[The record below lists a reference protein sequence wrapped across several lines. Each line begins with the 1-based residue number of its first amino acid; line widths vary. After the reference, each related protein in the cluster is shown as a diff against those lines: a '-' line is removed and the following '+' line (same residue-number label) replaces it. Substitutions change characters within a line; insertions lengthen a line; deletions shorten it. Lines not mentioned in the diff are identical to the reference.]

1 MRYGMTMALGVTAVL
16 AVGALP
22 GTGRADDLSLTVT
35 IKDHQIDPQYIRVP
49 AGQPFTL
56 LIVNGDKA
64 PEEFECNTP
73 KKIEELMISLGNA
86 KVNVGPLE
94 AGEYSCMGE
103 FHQDTAQAKIV
114 VK

>member
-1 MRYGMTMALGVTAVL
+1 MRYAVAMAFGVVAALATGM
-16 AVGALP
+16 LP
-22 GTGRADDLSLTVT
+22 DSGRADDLSITVT
-35 IKDHQIDPQYIRVP
+35 IKDHKITPEFIRVP

-56 LIVNGDKA
+56 VVNNGDKA

-94 AGEYSCMGE
+94 AGHYDCMGE
-103 FHQDTAQAKIV
+103 FHQDTAEAKII

>member
-1 MRYGMTMALGVTAVL
+1 MRYAVAMTLAVMVVL
-16 AVGALP
+16 ATGALP
-22 GTGRADDLSLTVT
+22 PAARADDLIITVT
-35 IKDHQIDPQYIRVP
+35 IKDHKITPEFIRVP

-56 LIVNGDKA
+56 VVNNGDKA

-94 AGEYSCMGE
+94 AGHYECMGE
-103 FHQDTAQAKIV
+103 FHQDTAEAMIV

>member
-1 MRYGMTMALGVTAVL
+1 MRKGIAAAFAVAAAMATS
-16 AVGALP
+16 ALP
-22 GTGRADDLSLTVT
+22 GSGRADDLSITVT
-35 IKDHQIDPQYIRVP
+35 IKDHKITPEFIRVP

-94 AGEYSCMGE
+94 AGHYECMGE
-103 FHQDTAQAKIV
+103 FHQDTAEATIV